1 MTNKLLLALIVAVLI
16 ALPAGLALQGAPA
29 LVWRHVIL
37 AAGIMPLILGAM
49 LYFVPVLTRSASANR
64 ALFLPLAALM
74 LGVLVVV
81 DLQSGMARIPL
92 LAAAAALVVAAV
104 MAWTWRRR
112 RGVFGT
118 PHPGIDWYLY
128 ALAALLLALLL
139 IVSRAFWPEY
149 SGLARVMHLHL
160 NLIGFLGLTAV
171 GTLRVLLPT
180 VLGGRDPG
188 ALRFLRR
195 QLPFALFGTLA
206 IAVGAAWSP
215 PLALLGALAW
225 LSPAAGLVLALR
237 NHESGWQ
244 LPAGAGV
251 ALAAAALG
259 WLAVLL
265 AGAAHGLGAV
275 SADKLLYLLLFL
287 FLLPLVTGATS
298 YLLPV
303 WRWPGAATAAQQ
315 AMRGQLTA
323 GSGLR
328 VAGFWL
334 SALLV
339 TFDVGFAAVPA
350 IIVLVAYSAQVLFA
364 FVRVGASRE
373 HG

>member
-1 MTNKLLLALIVAVLI
+1 MTNKLLLALIVTALI
-16 ALPAGLALQGAPA
+16 ALPAGLALQAAPA
-29 LVWRHVIL
+29 LVWRHVVF

-64 ALFLPLAALM
+64 ALVLPIAALI
-74 LGVLVVV
+74 LGVWVVV
-81 DLQSGMARIPL
+81 DLQSGMTRIPL
-92 LAAAAALVVAAV
+92 LAAGAALIVATL
-104 MAWTWRRR
+104 MAWIWQRRR
-112 RGVFGT
+112 RVFGT
-118 PHPGIDWYLY
+118 PHPGIDWYFY

-139 IVSRAFWPEY
+139 IVGRAFWPEY
-149 SGLARVMHLHL
+149 SGHARVMHLHL

-180 VLGGRDPG
+180 VLGAPDPG

-195 QLPFALFGTLA
+195 QLPFALLGTLA
-206 IAVGAAWSP
+206 IAVGAAFAP

-225 LSPAAGLVLALR
+225 LSPAVGLVLGLA
-237 NHESGWQ
+237 NQESGRR
-244 LPAGAGV
+244 LPTGAGI
-251 ALAAAALG
+251 ALAAAAIG

-265 AGAAHGLGAV
+265 AGAVHGLGAL
-275 SADKLLYLLLFL
+275 SADKLLQLLLFL

-315 AMRGQLTA
+315 AMRGRLTA
-323 GSGLR
+323 GSGVR

-339 TFDVGFAAVPA
+339 SLDIGVAAVPA
-350 IIVLVAYSAQVLFA
+350 LVVLVAYIVQVLFA
-364 FVRVGASRE
+364 FLRVSRNSE
-373 HG
+373 QA